1 MEMNIKNHLIK
12 KKNIQ
17 QRMEMNIINH
27 LIKKKNIQQLMEMN
41 TKNHLIIWEVIKQ
54 NIYLQLDTIKKI
66 IMNIDQQN
74 MIIIM
79 DINHN
84 LNINLYLKFHLMIIH
99 KINMMIMVFN
109 LLIMRIKKILI

>member
-1 MEMNIKNHLIK
+1 MDMNIKNHLIK

-17 QRMEMNIINH
+17 HLMDMNI
-27 LIKKKNIQQLMEMN
+27 
-41 TKNHLIIWEVIKQ
+41 KNHLIIWEVIKQ
-54 NIYLQLDTIKKI
+54 NIYLKPDTIKRI

-109 LLIMRIKKILI
+109 LLIMQIKKILM